1 MSQTRTPGIW
11 NAWVE
16 DGQLHK
22 FYRITDG
29 NGLLVATG
37 ILPEHAERIVL
48 CCNAHDDLVTALRA
62 MVADYAHLMQDDDGT
77 PAWRTANVE
86 RAKAALAKAGEK

>member
-37 ILPEHAERIVL
+37 ILAEHAERIAL
-48 CCNAHDDLVTALRA
+48 CCNAHDDLVAALKAMCSDDVDFRA
-62 MVADYAHLMQDDDGT
+62 DLST
-77 PAWRTANVE
+77 FLAWLNVRFE
-86 RAKAALAKAGEK
+86 QARAALAKAGEK